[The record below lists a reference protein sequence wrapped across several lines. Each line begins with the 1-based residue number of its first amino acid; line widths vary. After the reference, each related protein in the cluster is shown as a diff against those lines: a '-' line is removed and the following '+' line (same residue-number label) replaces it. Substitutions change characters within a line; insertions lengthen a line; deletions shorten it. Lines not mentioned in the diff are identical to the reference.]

1 MARLPQPQ
9 RVLSGRALAAARAPL
24 LVALVIGLAVSIS
37 LAQTVLTVLVVWVLL
52 ARWAGLLGRLRW
64 PLLAPIL
71 AFTAW
76 SLVAALASDHVTG
89 SLYELKGLLSLGALF
104 VIVNALTDPAAARR
118 FAVWLLLALTG
129 AAVLGL
135 VQVVACP
142 GPDAVGAATP
152 WRPG

>member
-1 MARLPQPQ
+1 
-9 RVLSGRALAAARAPL
+9 
-24 LVALVIGLAVSIS
+24 
-37 LAQTVLTVLVVWVLL
+37 
-52 ARWAGLLGRLRW
+52 W

-142 GPDAVGAATP
+142 GPGSGSPPARSPRPPASAAAGS
-152 WRPG
+152 WRRRRS